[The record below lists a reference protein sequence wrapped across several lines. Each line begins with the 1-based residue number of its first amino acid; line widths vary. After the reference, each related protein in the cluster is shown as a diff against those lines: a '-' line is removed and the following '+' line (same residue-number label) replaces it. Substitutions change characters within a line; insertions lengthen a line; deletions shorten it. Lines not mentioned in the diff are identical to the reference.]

1 MTEIHEINTVLDGI
15 ESQEDVRIVY
25 ACESGSRAWG
35 FASQDSDY
43 DVRFIYVRRPE
54 WYLSIHLESKRDV
67 IERPI
72 EGDLDVNGWDIR
84 KALQL
89 FEKSNPPLL
98 EWLGSPIVYREFTA
112 TAQRMRDLIPKFYLP
127 RACQYHYWHMAKGN
141 FREFL
146 RRETVKHKKYFYVL
160 RPILAIRW
168 IERDL
173 GVVPTRFQ
181 DMVDRVL
188 DDPDLKSAIDE
199 LTRKKGAGL
208 ELDEGPPIEPISA
221 FLEREFERLAAVE
234 FSLGVAERNGGHLDE
249 LFRDSIEAA
258 RGGD

>member
-1 MTEIHEINTVLDGI
+1 MAADNQTKAVLDEI
-15 ESQEDVRIVY
+15 ERQDDVRILY

-54 WYLSIHLESKRDV
+54 WYLSIHLELKRDV
-67 IERPI
+67 IERPV

-98 EWLGSPIVYREFTA
+98 EWLGSPIVYREVTA
-112 TAQRMRDLIPKFYLP
+112 TAQRMRDLTPKFYSP

-146 RRETVKHKKYFYVL
+146 RGDRVKHKKYFYVL

-173 GVVPTRFQ
+173 GIVPTRFQ
-181 DMVDRVL
+181 DMVESVV
-188 DDPDLKSAIDE
+188 DDPDLKLAIDE
-199 LTRKKGAGL
+199 LTRKKAAGL
-208 ELDEGPPIEPISA
+208 ELDEGPPIAPISG
-221 FLEREFERLAAVE
+221 FLAREFERLAAVE
-234 FSLGVAERNGGHLDE
+234 FSLDVANRNGGRLDE

-258 RGGD
+258 WGSD

>member
-1 MTEIHEINTVLDGI
+1 MRQEIDSALDEI
-15 ESQEDVRIVY
+15 ESKEDVRIVY

-43 DVRFIYVRRPE
+43 DVRFIYVRQRE

-98 EWLGSPIVYREFTA
+98 EWLGSPIVYREVTA
-112 TAQRMRDLIPKFYLP
+112 TAQKMRDLMPKFYSP

-146 RRETVKHKKYFYVL
+146 HGDTVKHKKYFYVL

-168 IERDL
+168 IEREL

-181 DMVDRVL
+181 DMVDRVI
-188 DDPDLKSAIDE
+188 DDPGLKFAIDE
-199 LTRKKGAGL
+199 LTRKKAAGL
-208 ELDEGPPIEPISA
+208 ELDEGPPIAPISG
-221 FLEREFERLAAVE
+221 FLAREFDRLESVE
-234 FSLGVAERNGGHLDE
+234 FSLGVAERNDGALDE
-249 LFRDSIEAA
+249 LFRDAIAA
-258 RGGD
+258 AWD